1 MTVTTSKIREL
12 MYMCPLTLVT
22 PREGPLELG
31 RGDPPHGKKARRE
44 RRQFYLSFAILQ
56 IVFTESQALNF
67 V

>member
-1 MTVTTSKIREL
+1 MTVTTSKSRGL
-12 MYMCPLTLVT
+12 MYMCPLTVVT

-31 RGDPPHGKKARRE
+31 RGDNAPQKSETRE
-44 RRQFYLSFAILQ
+44 KAIL